1 MAGAPLGSAPGMGKV
16 NLMSKESE
24 GHAGIVVAA
33 FLLGAVAGA
42 VTALLAAPAT
52 GEESRDVLAK
62 RAREGREK
70 ANEAAKQGRE
80 FVHRQREHLVEAVDR
95 GIEVYKQTNEGN
107 AEPAKDKG

>member
-1 MAGAPLGSAPGMGKV
+1 
-16 NLMSKESE
+16 MSNENE

-52 GEESRDVLAK
+52 GEETRDTLSK

-70 ANEAAKQGRE
+70 ANEAAQQGRE
-80 FVHRQREHLVEAVDR
+80 FVRRQREHLVEAVDR
-95 GIEVYKQTNEGN
+95 GVEVYKQTSEGN
-107 AEPAKDKG
+107 DQPVEEKG

>member
-1 MAGAPLGSAPGMGKV
+1 
-16 NLMSKESE
+16 MSKDSD

-52 GEESRDVLAK
+52 GEETRDALGRK
-62 RAREGREK
+62 AREGREK

-80 FVHRQREHLVEAVDR
+80 FVRRQREHLAEAVDR
-95 GIEVYKQTNEGN
+95 GIEVYKQTSEGN
-107 AEPAKDKG
+107 DQPAKEQG

>member
-1 MAGAPLGSAPGMGKV
+1 
-16 NLMSKESE
+16 MSKESE

-33 FLLGAVAGA
+33 FLLGAIAGA

-52 GEESRDVLAK
+52 GEESREVLAK

-80 FVHRQREHLVEAVDR
+80 FMNRQREHLVEAVDR
-95 GIEVYKQTNEGN
+95 GIEVYNQTNEGD
-107 AEPAKDKG
+107 AEPAEDKG

>member
-1 MAGAPLGSAPGMGKV
+1 
-16 NLMSKESE
+16 MSKESE

-52 GEESRDVLAK
+52 GEATRDVLGK
-62 RAREGREK
+62 KAREGREK

-80 FVHRQREHLVEAVDR
+80 FVRRQREHLTDAVDR

-107 AEPAKDKG
+107 AKPAEEKG

>member
-1 MAGAPLGSAPGMGKV
+1 
-16 NLMSKESE
+16 MSRDNE

-52 GEESRDVLAK
+52 GEETRDVLGK
-62 RAREGREK
+62 KAREGREK

-80 FVHRQREHLVEAVDR
+80 FIRRKQEQLADAVDR
-95 GIEVYKQTNEGN
+95 GVEVYKQTSEGN
-107 AEPAKDKG
+107 DQPAKEQG